1 MAGIYLHIPFCK
13 QACNYCN
20 FHFSVNKNNMP
31 QMVQAIANE
40 IHIQQAFLSNST
52 IHTIYF
58 GGGTPSLLS
67 LEQINLL
74 LNTIQQHFSI
84 ATEAEITLEVNPDD
98 CTLEKL
104 QAWRNAG
111 INRLSIGT
119 QSFRVEDL
127 KWMNRSHNAL
137 SAIRAIEQAHQASFH
152 NISID
157 LIYGIPGLTTAAWLQ
172 NVQQATQLP
181 IQHLSCYAL
190 TVEPKTALSKAIQKK
205 LLPDIN
211 TDEQALQFEL
221 LMQWLPDAGF
231 QQYEVSNFAKP
242 GFESKHNSSYWKG
255 IPYLGLGPS
264 AHSYNGQWR
273 QWNIANNTLYIQSI
287 EKGII
292 PSEIEELTPSQKRN
306 EQIMIALRMKE
317 GIYFNRLSNL
327 FSAEHKA
334 ALLRN
339 ADRWINQN
347 FMEWFPEVQQLRLT
361 NKGMLYADG
370 IAADLFEAS

>member
-20 FHFSVNKNNMP
+20 FHFSVNKKYMP
-31 QMVQAIANE
+31 QLVKAITNE
-40 IHIQQAFLSNST
+40 MHIQQAFLSNST
-52 IHTIYF
+52 IHTVYF
-58 GGGTPSLLS
+58 GGGTPLLLS
-67 LEQINLL
+67 LEQISFL
-74 LNTIQQHFSI
+74 LNNIHQHFTI
-84 ATEAEITLEVNPDD
+84 ASEAEITLEVNPDN
-98 CTLEKL
+98 CTPGKL

-111 INRLSIGT
+111 INRLSIGR
-119 QSFRVEDL
+119 QSFREEDL

-137 SAIRAIEQAHQASFH
+137 SAIRAIEQAHQASFQ

-157 LIYGIPGLTTAAWLQ
+157 LIYGIPGLTTEAWLQ
-172 NVQQATQLP
+172 NVQQSTQLP
-181 IQHLSCYAL
+181 IQHLSFYAL
-190 TVEPKTALSKAIQKK
+190 TVEPKTALSNAIQKK

-273 QWNIANNTLYIQSI
+273 QRNIANNSLYLQSI

-292 PSEIEELTPSQKRN
+292 PSEIEELAPSQKRN
-306 EQIMIALRMKE
+306 EQIKIAVRMKE
-317 GIYFNRLSNL
+317 AIYFNELSNL
-327 FSAEHKA
+327 FSSEHKA
-334 ALLRN
+334 ALLSN
-339 ADRWINQN
+339 ADKWINRKL
-347 FMEWFPEVQQLRLT
+347 MEWLPEVQQ
-361 NKGMLYADG
+361 
-370 IAADLFEAS
+370 